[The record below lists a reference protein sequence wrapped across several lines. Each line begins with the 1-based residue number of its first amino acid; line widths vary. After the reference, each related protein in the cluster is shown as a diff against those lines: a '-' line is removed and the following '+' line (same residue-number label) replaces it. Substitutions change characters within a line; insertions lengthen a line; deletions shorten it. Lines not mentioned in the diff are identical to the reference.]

1 MKTHRIHTAIVLLVP
16 AVLLTSGTSQDQGMT
31 GEKLS
36 RELGDNAAD
45 FWIYDDIEAAEA
57 ESLLTEKPLLLSL
70 RCVP

>member
-1 MKTHRIHTAIVLLVP
+1 MKTHRILAAIVVLVP
-16 AVLLTSGTSQDQGMT
+16 AVLFASGTRQDQGMT
-31 GEKLS
+31 GGKLR
-36 RELGDNAAD
+36 RELGDKAAD